1 MSRRFV
7 VSLGSQFI
15 RTRIF
20 FARDKLN
27 LTEHYSATSFLPNT
41 AILTFQT
48 IIKWTICCETVWPR
62 IRWNQVPVTRALR
75 KEVSLSVL
83 ASVLLHICFRSDVY
97 QIITIQFRTNGLLFN
112 VFLDMTILNL
122 DWEMLQKFLSLRFN
136 NLVHD
141 ELQLIVSNEFNV
153 GFSHIITC
161 YIVVTSMQYIINI
174 IVYKYTIYNNKYTS
188 IQSFTIMKNS
198 YLSIASSLIT
208 LPAKIPF
215 KETRISS
222 ERKIQPTF
230 LKSRKI
236 DVRQT
241 VTYK

>member
-97 QIITIQFRTNGLLFN
+97 QIITIQFRTKGLLFN

-161 YIVVTSMQYIINI
+161 YIVVTS
-174 IVYKYTIYNNKYTS
+174 IVTTC
-188 IQSFTIMKNS
+188 QSFTIMKNS

>member
-62 IRWNQVPVTRALR
+62 FRWNQVPVKRALR
-75 KEVSLSVL
+75 NEVSFSVL
-83 ASVLLHICFRSDVY
+83 VSVLLHIYFRSDIY
-97 QIITIQFRTNGLLFN
+97 QMITIQFRTNGLLFN
-112 VFLDMTILNL
+112 GFLDMTILNL
-122 DWEMLQKFLSLRFN
+122 DRKMLQECLSSRFN

-153 GFSHIITC
+153 GFSRIIAC
-161 YIVVTSMQYIINI
+161 YIVVTNI
-174 IVYKYTIYNNKYTS
+174 VTTC
-188 IQSFTIMKNS
+188 QSFTTMKNS
-198 YLSIASSLIT
+198 CLSIASSLIT

-215 KETRISS
+215 KEARISS
-222 ERKIQPTF
+222 ERKIQATF

>member
-97 QIITIQFRTNGLLFN
+97 QIVTIQFRTNGLLFN

-161 YIVVTSMQYIINI
+161 YIVVTS
-174 IVYKYTIYNNKYTS
+174 IVTTC
-188 IQSFTIMKNS
+188 QSFTIMKNS

>member
-75 KEVSLSVL
+75 KEVFLSVL

-122 DWEMLQKFLSLRFN
+122 DWEMLQKFLSLRLN
-136 NLVHD
+136 NLVHG

-161 YIVVTSMQYIINI
+161 YIVVTS
-174 IVYKYTIYNNKYTS
+174 IVTTC
-188 IQSFTIMKNS
+188 QSFTIMKNS

>member
-161 YIVVTSMQYIINI
+161 YIVVTS
-174 IVYKYTIYNNKYTS
+174 IVTTC
-188 IQSFTIMKNS
+188 QSFTIMKNS

>member
-122 DWEMLQKFLSLRFN
+122 DWEMLQKFLSLRLN
-136 NLVHD
+136 NLVHG

-161 YIVVTSMQYIINI
+161 YIVVTS
-174 IVYKYTIYNNKYTS
+174 IVTTC
-188 IQSFTIMKNS
+188 QSFTIMKNS
-198 YLSIASSLIT
+198 YSSIASSLIT

>member
-161 YIVVTSMQYIINI
+161 YIVVTS
-174 IVYKYTIYNNKYTS
+174 IVTTC
-188 IQSFTIMKNS
+188 QSFTIMKNS
-198 YLSIASSLIT
+198 YSSIASSLIT

>member
-62 IRWNQVPVTRALR
+62 FRWNQVPVKRALR
-75 KEVSLSVL
+75 KEVSFSVL
-83 ASVLLHICFRSDVY
+83 VSVLLHIYFRSDIY
-97 QIITIQFRTNGLLFN
+97 QIITLQFRTNGLLFN
-112 VFLDMTILNL
+112 GFLDMTILNL
-122 DWEMLQKFLSLRFN
+122 DWEMLQECLSSRFN
-136 NLVHD
+136 NLVHE
-141 ELQLIVSNEFNV
+141 ELQLIVSNEFNME
-153 GFSHIITC
+153 FSHIITC
-161 YIVVTSMQYIINI
+161 YIVVTNI
-174 IVYKYTIYNNKYTS
+174 VTTCR
-188 IQSFTIMKNS
+188 SFKTMKNS

-215 KETRISS
+215 KEARISS
-222 ERKIQPTF
+222 EGKIQPTF

>member
-97 QIITIQFRTNGLLFN
+97 QIITIQFRTKGLLFN

-161 YIVVTSMQYIINI
+161 YIVVTS
-174 IVYKYTIYNNKYTS
+174 IVTTC
-188 IQSFTIMKNS
+188 QSFTIMKNS
-198 YLSIASSLIT
+198 YSSIASSLIT

>member
-122 DWEMLQKFLSLRFN
+122 DWEMLQKFLSLRLN
-136 NLVHD
+136 NLVHG

-161 YIVVTSMQYIINI
+161 YIVVTS
-174 IVYKYTIYNNKYTS
+174 IVTTC
-188 IQSFTIMKNS
+188 QSFTIMKNS